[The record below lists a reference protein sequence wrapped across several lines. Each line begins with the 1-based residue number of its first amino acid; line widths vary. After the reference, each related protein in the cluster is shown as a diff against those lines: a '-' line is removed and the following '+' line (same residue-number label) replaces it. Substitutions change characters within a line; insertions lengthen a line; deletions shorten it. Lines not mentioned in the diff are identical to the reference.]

1 MGLEIE
7 ERRCSDLMSPY
18 VGETEQNIAEAFAKA
33 AERGALL
40 LIDEVD
46 SFLYRREA
54 GQRSWE
60 VSQVNE
66 MLVQLEHLRTPFIAT
81 TNLADKLDPATQRRF
96 TIRAVFNAM
105 TPAQAAKL
113 FKGRFGLDWPSE
125 WPVHHG
131 QTPGDFAVV
140 AHRARLLAEKDPAVL
155 VRWLRDEIDARGDQV
170 RGTMG
175 FHVHSPPEP
184 RQRAEDLDEAA

>member
-1 MGLEIE
+1 L
-7 ERRCSDLMSPY
+7 
-18 VGETEQNIAEAFAKA
+18 T
-33 AERGALL
+33 
-40 LIDEVD
+40 
-46 SFLYRREA
+46 
-54 GQRSWE
+54 E

-81 TNLADKLDPATQRRF
+81 TNLADNLDPATQRRF

-105 TPAQAAKL
+105 TPAQAGKL
-113 FKGRFGLDWPSE
+113 FQARFGRDWPSE
-125 WPVHHG
+125 WPIHHG

-140 AHRARLLAEKDPAVL
+140 AHRAKLLAEKDPAVL
-155 VRWLRDEIDARGDQV
+155 VRWLRDEIDARGDQM

-175 FHVHSPPEP
+175 FHVHSPPAP